1 MGNTTQHGARV
12 CFVGLA
18 NLPVLAREYGH
29 HGVGGAEVQQTLLA
43 RALVRRGFD
52 VSMVVMDYGQAD
64 GASWDGIRTWR
75 TYRPSAGLPVL
86 RFLYPRWTSVW
97 AALKRADASVYYV
110 SGAGMIAGL
119 VAMFCRRYGR
129 KMVLRIASLL
139 DCNPKTL
146 CIQYSRDRKLY
157 AYGLKHADI
166 VLAQTADQ
174 QRALAEHFGREST
187 VAPSVSDTIAQR
199 LPFAQ
204 RDIDILWVGNLRGL
218 KQPELLLQLARALPH
233 LKFEMAGG
241 AYPGDEALFESVRR
255 EAASIPNLKFHGAVP
270 FHDMKSLF
278 ERARLL
284 VATSRVEGFPNTYLQ
299 AWAHGAPV
307 VAFLDPDA
315 ILSGNALG
323 RAVSDVNA
331 MRLAITELLG
341 DEVRWQET
349 SERCRA
355 YFDRRTDENTMLGPY
370 LQAIHR
376 FAAVP
381 QENLSWHLPQQ

>member
-1 MGNTTQHGARV
+1 MGTSTQHGSRV

-43 RALVRRGFD
+43 RALARRGFD
-52 VSMVVMDYGQAD
+52 VSMIVMDYGQPD

-75 TYRPSAGLPVL
+75 AYHPRAGIPVL
-86 RFLYPRWTSVW
+86 RFIHPRWTSVW

-119 VAMFCRRYGR
+119 VALFCRRYGR
-129 KMVLRIASLL
+129 KMVLRIASQM
-139 DCNPKTL
+139 DCNPETL

-166 VLAQTADQ
+166 VLAQTVDQ
-174 QRALAEHFGREST
+174 QRALAEHFGRNSV
-187 VAPSVSDTIAQR
+187 VAPSVSDTIARR
-199 LPFAQ
+199 LPFAE
-204 RDIDILWVGNLRGL
+204 RDIDVLWVGNLRGL
-218 KQPELLLQLARALPH
+218 KQPELLLQLARALPR
-233 LKFEMAGG
+233 LRFEMAGG
-241 AYPGDEALFESVRR
+241 SYPGDEALFESVRR

-270 FHDMKSLF
+270 FHDMKSLY

-307 VAFLDPDA
+307 VAFLDPDE
-315 ILSGNALG
+315 ILSSNELG
-323 RAVSDVNA
+323 RAVTDMNT
-331 MRLAITELLG
+331 MRDAVVELLG
-341 DEVRWQET
+341 DAGRWQET
-349 SERCRA
+349 SARCCA
-355 YFDRRTDENTMLGPY
+355 YFDRRTDENVMLAPY
-370 LQAIHR
+370 FQALRALSAAPKTLQTAPG
-376 FAAVP
+376 VG
-381 QENLSWHLPQQ
+381 